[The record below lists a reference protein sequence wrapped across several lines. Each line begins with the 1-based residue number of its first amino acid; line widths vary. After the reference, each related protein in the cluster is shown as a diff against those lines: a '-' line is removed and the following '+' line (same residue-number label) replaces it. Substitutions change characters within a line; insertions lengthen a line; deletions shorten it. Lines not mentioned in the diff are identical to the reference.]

1 MRILITGA
9 TGFIGR
15 RFVRACQESGIGDIS
30 CLVRDRARA
39 RGLGLPEDA
48 LVDGDLA
55 DPDALRRG
63 AAGAALII
71 HLAASVRALRTADL
85 FAANAGGTRLLLA
98 AAEPSARFVL
108 VSSLAAAGPSR
119 DGRDTDRPAARCSP
133 CSAYGE
139 SKRQA
144 ELALV
149 ADATRTGRSWLVL
162 RPGVVYGPGDAATRV
177 LTAQAR
183 AWVTAVPPSP
193 RPLSVIHVDDVCSA
207 LLAAVRK
214 PEVQALFLPLVGGV
228 PTDTHSLLTAI
239 AAAHGRRAR
248 LLPVPLPIARCAAH
262 LAQAWARVT
271 GRPTFFNPDKVR
283 EIGAEGWV
291 GDPEPAARALGFRAQ
306 IDLRAGL
313 AALAAVP
320 LR

>member
-15 RFVRACQESGIGDIS
+15 RFVHACQESGIGDFC
-30 CLVRDRARA
+30 CLVRDRTRA
-39 RGLGLPEDA
+39 RGLGLPERA
-48 LVDGDLA
+48 LVEGDLA
-55 DPDALRRG
+55 NPDAIRRA
-63 AAGAALII
+63 AAGAALVI

-98 AAEPSARFVL
+98 AAEPSARVIL
-108 VSSLAAAGPSR
+108 VSSLAAVGPSR
-119 DGRDTDRPAARCSP
+119 DGRDTARPADRCSP

-149 ADATRTGRSWLVL
+149 ADASRTGRSWLVL
-162 RPGVVYGPGDAATRV
+162 RPGVVYGAGDAATRV

-183 AWVTAVPPSP
+183 AWVTAVPPRP
-193 RPLSVIHVDDVCSA
+193 RPLSVIHVDDVCAA

-214 PEVQALFLPLVGGV
+214 PEAQALFLPLVGRA
-228 PTDTHSLLTAI
+228 PTDTHALLTAI
-239 AAAHGRRAR
+239 AAAQGRRAR
-248 LLPVPLPIARCAAH
+248 LVPVPLPIARCAAH
-262 LAQAWARVT
+262 LAQAWARIT
-271 GRPTFFNPDKVR
+271 GRATFFNPDKVR

-291 GDPEPAARALGFRAQ
+291 GDPEPAATALGFRAQ
-306 IDLRAGL
+306 IDLRSGL
-313 AALAAVP
+313 ATVVAGAPA
-320 LR
+320 